1 MGSDKSD
8 KMKIYKSEDMEEIEM
23 KKLRL
28 VFIGILTLAAILCG
42 CGSSGD
48 NAGSDKDIAV
58 EQSAEDESSES
69 SEEQKIVTEQ
79 ETEDSGTDRLQ
90 IGEAVY
96 FSGENNEGKYEYSMT
111 LIGTECVSAQD
122 SKWGEPYIVA
132 IMNIENI
139 KGARLTVDS
148 HEFYAYADDYEVQA
162 GATSSDGA
170 YVTLSEGRKAD
181 VEYRIEVDPDTADS
195 IEMEYCGA
203 VFVIKD
209 AENGIAGSEKAS
221 DADNGISDEEAQI
234 FAFTGTWFDTMS
246 ERCNMEIHM
255 DDEFY
260 YVISIDWGSS
270 AWDNTHWEFK
280 GDYDASQ
287 NGIVYKDGSRYEE
300 YYPED
305 GGEVQRTEVYSDGE
319 GLIYMQDGKLYWKD
333 AKEDFGADCVFEK
346 QN

>member
-1 MGSDKSD
+1 
-8 KMKIYKSEDMEEIEM
+8 M

-28 VFIGILTLAAILCG
+28 VFIGILTLTVILCG

-48 NAGSDKDIAV
+48 NAGSDKDITV
-58 EQSAEDESSES
+58 EQSAEDESTES
-69 SEEQKIVTEQ
+69 SEEQKIETEQ
-79 ETEDSGTDRLQ
+79 EIGGSGAERSQ

-111 LIGTECVSAQD
+111 LIGAECAFNAWD
-122 SKWGEPYIVA
+122 EPCIVVT
-132 IMNIENI
+132 MHIENI
-139 KGARLTVDS
+139 KGARFTVDRGD
-148 HEFYAYADDYEVQA
+148 FIAYADDYEVPVGSRDAEAIQ
-162 GATSSDGA
+162 
-170 YVTLSEGRKAD
+170 VTLSEGRKANA
-181 VEYRIEVDPDTADS
+181 EYRIDVDPDTADS

-209 AENGIAGSEKAS
+209 AENGIAGSEKTS
-221 DADNGISDEEAQI
+221 VADNGISDEEAQI
-234 FAFTGTWFDTMS
+234 FAFNGAWFDTVS

-287 NGIVYKDGSRYEE
+287 NGIVYNNGCRYEE

-305 GGEVQRTEVYSDGE
+305 GGDVQRTEVYSDGE

>member
-1 MGSDKSD
+1 
-8 KMKIYKSEDMEEIEM
+8 M
-23 KKLRL
+23 KKQNL
-28 VFIGILTLAAILCG
+28 VFVSIVTLVTLLCS
-42 CGSSGD
+42 CGNPD
-48 NAGSDKDIAV
+48 
-58 EQSAEDESSES
+58 
-69 SEEQKIVTEQ
+69 SEEQDLRVSIYSETDQ
-79 ETEDSGTDRLQ
+79 QMSDDETEEKESEEITDTQESTNKNCYQ
-90 IGEAVY
+90 IGEVAY
-96 FSGENNEGKYEYSMT
+96 FSGENNEGKCEYSMT
-111 LIGTECVSAQD
+111 LIEAECAFNAWD
-122 SKWGEPYIVA
+122 EPCIVA
-132 IMNIENI
+132 TMHIENI
-139 KGARLTVDS
+139 KGAGFTVDS
-148 HEFYAYADDYEVQA
+148 HEFYAYADDYEVQT
-162 GATSSDGA
+162 GARSSDGA

-209 AENGIAGSEKAS
+209 AENGIAGSETAS
-221 DADNGISDEEAQI
+221 AADNGISDEEAQI

>member
-1 MGSDKSD
+1 
-8 KMKIYKSEDMEEIEM
+8 M
-23 KKLRL
+23 KKQNL
-28 VFIGILTLAAILCG
+28 VFVSIVTMVTLLCS
-42 CGSSGD
+42 CGNPD
-48 NAGSDKDIAV
+48 
-58 EQSAEDESSES
+58 
-69 SEEQKIVTEQ
+69 SEEQDLRVSIYSETDQ
-79 ETEDSGTDRLQ
+79 QMSDDETEEKESEEITDTQESTNKNCYQ
-90 IGEAVY
+90 IGEVAY
-96 FSGENNEGKYEYSMT
+96 FSGENNEGKCEYSMT
-111 LIGTECVSAQD
+111 LIGAECAFNAWD
-122 SKWGEPYIVA
+122 EPCIVA
-132 IMNIENI
+132 TMHIENI
-139 KGARLTVDS
+139 KGAGFTVDS

-162 GATSSDGA
+162 GARSSDGA

-221 DADNGISDEEAQI
+221 VADNGISDEEAQI
-234 FAFTGTWFDTMS
+234 FAFTGVWFDTMS

-280 GDYDASQ
+280 GDYDESQ
-287 NGIVYKDGSRYEE
+287 NGIVYNNGCRYEE
-300 YYPED
+300 HYPED
-305 GGEVQRTEVYSDGE
+305 GGDVQRTEVYSDGE

-333 AKEDFGADCVFEK
+333 AKEDFGVDCVFEK
-346 QN
+346 NN